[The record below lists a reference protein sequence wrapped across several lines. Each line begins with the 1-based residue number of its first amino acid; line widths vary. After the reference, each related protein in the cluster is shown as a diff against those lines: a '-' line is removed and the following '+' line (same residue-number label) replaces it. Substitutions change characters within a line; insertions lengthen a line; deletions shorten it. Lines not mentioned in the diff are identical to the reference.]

1 MTRIYG
7 YLHIE
12 YWILVKQFEL
22 SSILFK
28 KKKKLKE
35 ERSSTWLNLIK
46 RELKYIKLDCLNRNF
61 KGGKLT
67 LTRNKM
73 NPPHGNP
80 SYNPPLVY
88 TRNQHSK
95 PTYNNTYVL
104 YVNVFHTRIV
114 LRIAYEILP
123 PPSVTHFSLLSFRI
137 HRDGI
142 SPVVGKTV
150 SYYGYFVVNH
160 SKREKKKRKKSVLAF
175 DESFIRRLTPLSK
188 VSIFQ
193 SKRLNALLL
202 Q

>member
-1 MTRIYG
+1 
-7 YLHIE
+7 
-12 YWILVKQFEL
+12 
-22 SSILFK
+22 
-28 KKKKLKE
+28 
-35 ERSSTWLNLIK
+35 
-46 RELKYIKLDCLNRNF
+46 
-61 KGGKLT
+61 
-67 LTRNKM
+67 M

-80 SYNPPLVY
+80 SYNLPLVY